1 VTAGVGIAIKH
12 ARGSSSTLVGNA
24 SSALSHAKDA
34 GNGQYRL
41 YGADMRRQVESRL
54 AIQHGLRTALRDRAF
69 RIAYQPIVNLIDRQI
84 LGSEALLRWTH
95 PERGNVSPLEF
106 IPIAEQSGLIVPIGA
121 WVMDRA
127 CRDTSLLQHNGEMEI
142 SVNVSI
148 RQLAGGRFAEWL
160 AEVLERTG
168 LAPGK
173 LTVEVTES
181 VLMDEI
187 APIRKA
193 FDLVRAIGVKVAID
207 DFGTGYSSLARLQG
221 LPVDVIKLDRA
232 FVAGV
237 DVRREARD
245 MAIAIL
251 HLSAAIGA
259 GMIAEGIETEAEA
272 STLVDIGYSVA
283 QGFLF
288 AQPLPI
294 EDFTRLLRTGLPC
307 AAHLQ
312 PRVA

>member
-1 VTAGVGIAIKH
+1 M
-12 ARGSSSTLVGNA
+12 RG
-24 SSALSHAKDA
+24 
-34 GNGQYRL
+34 
-41 YGADMRRQVESRL
+41 E
-54 AIQHGLRTALRDRAF
+54 
-69 RIAYQPIVNLIDRQI
+69 
-84 LGSEALLRWTH
+84 
-95 PERGNVSPLEF
+95 VSPLEF

-127 CRDTSLLQHNGEMEI
+127 CRDTCLLEPSGGMEI

-148 RQLAGGRFAEWL
+148 RQLAVVGFAEWL
-160 AEVLERTG
+160 AEVLQQSG
-168 LAPGK
+168 LAPSR

-187 APIRKA
+187 APIREA

-245 MAIAIL
+245 MAAGIL

-259 GMIAEGIETEAEA
+259 VMIAEGVETEAEA
-272 STLVDIGYSVA
+272 STLVDLGYTVA
-283 QGFLF
+283 QGFHF
-288 AQPLPI
+288 ARPLPI
-294 EDFTRLLRTGLPC
+294 EEFTRLLREGLPG
-307 AAHLQ
+307 AAHRHPL
-312 PRVA
+312 VA